1 MRRIPLILRPP
12 KPPPVR
18 ECDLQAT
25 IVQGLRLL
33 RYEVL
38 VTSRNRQKVVCV
50 KCGLWQWPKVF
61 SRKQK
66 AMVPLGDGCD
76 KGIPDLLV
84 WISERQGW
92 LGLEV
97 KGTGTAVSEEQ
108 KRLAGEGKVC
118 IVRTWEE
125 ALAAVRN
132 SAT

>member
-1 MRRIPLILRPP
+1 MRLTCP

-18 ECDLQAT
+18 ESDLQQT

-38 VTSRNRQKVVCV
+38 VTSRHRQKVVCV

-61 SRKQK
+61 NRELK

-84 WISERQGW
+84 WIPERGAW
-92 LGLEV
+92 LGLEL
-97 KGTGTAVSEEQ
+97 KGTGTAVSAEQ
-108 KRLAGEGKVC
+108 KRLATEGKVV

-125 ALAAVRN
+125 ALAAVN
-132 SAT
+132 GAKT